1 MVIWQACAREWWFWR
16 RCLKTSQWLF
26 CMNIFGL
33 QSLGLWSPHQDQDG
47 QLISLWTP
55 TGRLSGS
62 HCLIQAAIRLYLLC
76 QWWVRGGSVWNH
88 LQPHNLFLNMWFAT
102 IHVTCLSFNC
112 VLLQVISM
120 VEGNV
125 IRKSPKQLLISLA
138 KHLNL
143 NPNSIVEGD
152 KNKASTQRFSSDVT
166 DLKLVQDVLE
176 NMDGDERRNYKSL
189 RDKVASCEH
198 MLKKKQWMH
207 WYQEKVQE
215 KKVLGCCIS
224 ELCFFVGL

>member
-1 MVIWQACAREWWFWR
+1 MILEKVFENKPMIVLHEHLWSAITWPLITTPGPGRSTYFSLDPDGQAEWFTLFDPSSYQVVPAVPVMSEGWLCLESSAASQPFLEYVIRHYSCDLSFFQLCAAA
-16 RCLKTSQWLF
+16 SY
-26 CMNIFGL
+26 L
-33 QSLGLWSPHQDQDG
+33 QS
-47 QLISLWTP
+47 
-55 TGRLSGS
+55 
-62 HCLIQAAIRLYLLC
+62 
-76 QWWVRGGSVWNH
+76 
-88 LQPHNLFLNMWFAT
+88 
-102 IHVTCLSFNC
+102 
-112 VLLQVISM
+112 

-143 NPNSIVEGD
+143 NPNSIVEGG

-176 NMDGDERRNYKSL
+176 NMDGDERHNYKSL